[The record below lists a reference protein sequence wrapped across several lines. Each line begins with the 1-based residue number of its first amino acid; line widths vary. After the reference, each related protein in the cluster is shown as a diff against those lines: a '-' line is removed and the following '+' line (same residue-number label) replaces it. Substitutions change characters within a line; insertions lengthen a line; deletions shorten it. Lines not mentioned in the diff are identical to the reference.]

1 MKDMIFNFLYDS
13 TAATTPLMVLESLA
27 VACALALVVFVTY
40 RVTFSGVVYSARF
53 NISLVMLT
61 LISTVVMNI
70 IANSVALS
78 LGMVGALSIVRFRT
92 AVKDPRDTAYI
103 FWAISIG
110 LGTGSQ
116 SYYIVAIG
124 TIMIAVLTVLF
135 SFGIQGD
142 DKYLIIVRG
151 EIDTMDLNEVRAILF
166 ASYRAGKLR
175 AETVTGSYVEV
186 VYQVK
191 LRRDSDV
198 TSYEKLHAVK
208 GVSYVN
214 LVSQSGE
221 TLG

>member
-27 VACALALVVFVTY
+27 VACALALVVFITY
-40 RVTFSGVVYSARF
+40 RLTFSGVVYSARF
-53 NISLVMLT
+53 NTSLIMLT

-110 LGTGSQ
+110 LGAGSG

-124 TIMIAVLTVLF
+124 TVMIAVLTILL
-135 SFGIQGD
+135 SFGIRGD
-142 DKYLIIVRG
+142 DKYLVIVRG
-151 EIDTMDLNEVRAILF
+151 EIGNMNMDEVRAVLF

-175 AETVTGSYVEV
+175 AETVTGTYVEV

-191 LRRDSDV
+191 LKNNSAVAD
-198 TSYEKLHAVK
+198 YEKLHAIE